1 MTSTAAQPTDQL
13 QWEARFSRPAA
24 AAAVGSALCTAA
36 AYVLNIT
43 AFTDAPDGD
52 RGALITIDDKAGT
65 LWAATALR
73 DLGIVLLACV
83 LYYLLR
89 VTQHRQRLPGLIA
102 PLIPLV
108 PLLLVSASIL
118 GQADIASLA
127 SEFTESSNQSEKRAE
142 AVFDERS
149 ALGPALGAGGTLA
162 LALALVLLSL
172 NAMRVGILSRFMG
185 VIGIVTGALLILPLA
200 PGPII
205 QVFWL
210 GALAALFLDR
220 WPGGRGPAWETGEA
234 VPWPSAAALR
244 EQSVGDAVRKRLEP
258 SADEPSNDE
267 PAEPPPPSDHPV
279 SKKRKR
285 KRRR

>member
-1 MTSTAAQPTDQL
+1 M
-13 QWEARFSRPAA
+13 
-24 AAAVGSALCTAA
+24 GSAVCTAA

-43 AFTDAPDGD
+43 AFSDAPEGD
-52 RGALITIDDKAGT
+52 RGALIAIDDKAGA
-65 LWAATALR
+65 LWTATALR
-73 DLGIVLLACV
+73 DIGIVLLAGV

-89 VTQHRQRLPGLIA
+89 ITRHRQQLPGIIA

-108 PLLLVSASIL
+108 PVLLVAASIL

-127 SEFTESSNQSEKRAE
+127 SDFVDSGEQSEKRAE
-142 AVFDERS
+142 DVFDERS

-162 LALALVLLSL
+162 LALSLVLLSL
-172 NAMRVGILSRFMG
+172 NAMRVGLLSRFMG
-185 VIGIVTGALLILPLA
+185 IIGIVAGALLILPLA
-200 PGPII
+200 PGPIV

-210 GALAALFLDR
+210 GALAALFLGR

-244 EQSVGDAVRKRLEP
+244 EQSVGDVVRKRFEP
-258 SADEPSNDE
+258 EDDPAPEAPA
-267 PAEPPPPSDHPV
+267 PAEPSDHPV